1 MEDEFILVSG
11 FRDLKLKS
19 IAPLFLSQCIVKQ
32 GA

>member
-1 MEDEFILVSG
+1 MEDEFIYSG